1 MNKLLATAIAFAI
14 PFSAAQA
21 AVGTAFIAG
30 QHEARAEKKDESLST
45 VVPVPA
51 AAQNDAFG
59 TARFSYNIRVYK
71 KGSVSGDILNKTFLV
86 LGRKSVKY
94 EAVESIP
101 YISKATS
108 EDNQPLV
115 YEYADFEVKT
125 RIEITP
131 LRFDGSRVF
140 TSFTIETPSSELD
153 LNTQRSG
160 NEVSIDLP
168 SIDTIMRQQ
177 SISIPLDKPFNIGGI
192 ISPTEDDGKVQV
204 EITVKKI

>member
-30 QHEARAEKKDESLST
+30 QHEARAEKKDESLNT
-45 VVPVPA
+45 VVPA

-71 KGSVSGDILNKTFLV
+71 KGSVSGDILNKTFLA
-86 LGRKSVKY
+86 LGRKPVKY
-94 EAVESIP
+94 ETVESIP

-140 TSFTIETPSSELD
+140 TNFTIETPSSELD
-153 LNTQRSG
+153 INTQRSG

-177 SISIPLDKPFNIGGI
+177 SISIPLDEPFNIGRI
-192 ISPTEDDGKVQV
+192 ISPTEDDDGKVQV